1 MLCKFRAVTTDF
13 FFSHGMKF
21 PFNKRKVVANQGSAH
36 RFAQSFYHLFVSEQ
50 KYDIGTKPHALH
62 RILCKAAGLY

>member
-1 MLCKFRAVTTDF
+1 
-13 FFSHGMKF
+13 MKF
-21 PFNKRKVVANQGSAH
+21 PWNLLEVDADQGRAH